1 MGRQGSDMTE
11 QLIHTIQDHARL
23 AEAQPGRARW
33 EGCLQRLDPQEEARR
48 LTSLVKEL
56 GMTEQLHFHFSF
68 STLKTLIHLSLMD
81 SLFLGSFFF
90 FFGLLLF

>member
-48 LTSLVKEL
+48 LTSLA
-56 GMTEQLHFHFSF
+56 GSGWA
-68 STLKTLIHLSLMD
+68 SLPP
-81 SLFLGSFFF
+81 GSVRC
-90 FFGLLLF
+90 LR